1 MALKALFESLGFIV
15 IVFAAC
21 FVGGIIFCIVG
32 SIIHGAVFAWH
43 ERRKG
48 RRR

>member
-1 MALKALFESLGFIV
+1 MALKALFESLVFIV

-21 FVGGIIFCIVG
+21 VVGGIIFCIVG
-32 SIIHGAVFAWH
+32 SIIRGAVFAWH
-43 ERRKG
+43 ERRNV